1 MRNQAGI
8 AAVIDSMSETGDE
21 DVAVTSE
28 GGGAVKQEQR
38 MVPIAVREVRRL
50 KKQLAVLEDQ
60 LTASMVWGRKSLSRG
75 ASSLR
80 SSLAKDITVGPAIKR
95 PPEPPIELHLHRTDE
110 LALMISQG
118 REDAEEAALQ
128 AGFLGGNSQTVIWLH
143 AIVVLYA
150 VTITFYL
157 SSVLVVNREPGKRLQ
172 ELIAFIWNIDDPESL
187 LGEGCTFTPVY
198 TE

>member
-38 MVPIAVREVRRL
+38 IVPIAVREVRRL

-80 SSLAKDITVGPAIKR
+80 SSLAKDITVGP
-95 PPEPPIELHLHRTDE
+95 
-110 LALMISQG
+110 
-118 REDAEEAALQ
+118 
-128 AGFLGGNSQTVIWLH
+128 
-143 AIVVLYA
+143 
-150 VTITFYL
+150 
-157 SSVLVVNREPGKRLQ
+157 
-172 ELIAFIWNIDDPESL
+172 
-187 LGEGCTFTPVY
+187 PVD
-198 TE
+198 